1 MSLNWTQFE
10 GKYAGGWRLD
20 SFLGER
26 DEKAFFTGRKEGQAK
41 AALIE
46 LMEGTPEADAVLAS
60 WSLARRFAH
69 EHLLAVYSAG
79 VAEVDPGVSVAYAVL
94 EMPEDDLSEIVPRRT
109 LEESEVMAMLLGP
122 AHALEYLH
130 NHGVTHG
137 AVLPPNLF
145 VVGGGYKLSVDNLS
159 AAGHERKAGDIRQLG
174 ATLVW
179 ALSGGSE
186 PPNQRPS
193 AESIARLELPFRE
206 YAIGCLNSGW
216 TATQLVAALEG
227 RYVPPADEL
236 PAVTEPLPAAPA
248 DFAPVHKKTARL
260 SERWVLAAI
269 IVAALLLVM
278 VYLLSAR
285 GGRNA
290 NASSSVTPVPAAE
303 PPATAPQ
310 PAPPATA
317 PTRDHGSADRE
328 MSAPVAAGGWAVVAA
343 AYDTRD
349 GAQKRAD
356 HIHARWERLQAY
368 VFPTSGDADRYLV
381 VIGSGLSKDSAE
393 ALKGRALSAGV
404 AKDSYVTKLSS
415 R

>member
-20 SFLGER
+20 SFLGDR
-26 DEKAFFTGRKEGQAK
+26 DEKAFFTGRKEPEAK
-41 AALIE
+41 PALIE
-46 LMEGTPEADAVLAS
+46 LMDGTPEADAVLAS

-122 AHALEYLH
+122 AQALEYLH

-145 VVGGGYKLSVDNLS
+145 VVGGAYKLSVDNLS
-159 AAGHERKAGDIRQLG
+159 AAGNERKAADVRQLG

-179 ALSGGSE
+179 TLSGGSE

-193 AESIARLELPFRE
+193 AESIARLDLPFRE
-206 YAIGCLNSGW
+206 YAMGCLNSGW

-248 DFAPVHKKTARL
+248 DLAPVRKVSARL
-260 SERWVLAAI
+260 SERWVLAAV
-269 IVAALLLVM
+269 IVVALLLVM
-278 VYLLSAR
+278 AYLLSAR

-290 NASSSVTPVPAAE
+290 DASSSVTPTPATE
-303 PPATAPQ
+303 PPAPAPQ
-310 PAPPATA
+310 PA

-328 MSAPVAAGGWAVVAA
+328 MSAPAGVGGWAVVAA
-343 AYDTRD
+343 AYDTRE

-356 HIHARWERLQAY
+356 KIRSRWERLQAY
-368 VFPTSGDADRYLV
+368 VYPANGDADRYLV
-381 VIGSGLSKDSAE
+381 VIGSGLSKDAAQ
-393 ALKGRALSAGV
+393 ALKGRAISAGV
-404 AKDSYVTKLSS
+404 ADDSYVTKLSH
-415 R
+415 